1 MLSCLQKASRRRSFD
16 YFKVICIVRL
26 QHAQVQSKETA
37 VKDFSEIPQPKSLPI
52 LGTFLDYTKFRGF
65 NVANLSNLFKAR
77 FDELG
82 PIYKETIIPGLSEPT
97 VHCFSPQDNEKLFRL
112 ESRLAN
118 RDPIEFLKVV
128 RERIGVPSGLV
139 NIQGEE
145 WYQLRRIVN
154 EHFLT
159 NSSVW
164 SYSKDIHEVSED
176 FVDYIS
182 RSLDSN
188 NEVPNFALALNK
200 WALEGAGV
208 FSLDTRFGNL
218 YYLNVEEH
226 LQEIVDNSN
235 LMFQLMAELTVAPP
249 FWKYFETKQ
258 IRVSFLKALKQC
270 QAAQVAAIKK
280 QRDILLKRIKEKD
293 PEKLTKLEKLM
304 TKKDLPQ
311 GEVDILVSDMLGG
324 GVDTTSNAAAFML
337 YIMAVNPDKQEIL
350 REEIKT
356 ALQSGKVDG
365 KSLQRMK
372 YLHACALEA
381 QRMFPLTPGTS
392 RRLPVDVVL
401 SGYNVPAGTRL
412 LLLSNVAHHKNP
424 EYFDQPESFLPE
436 RWLERKHKSK
446 QEWSNFMS
454 TRSGF
459 AMIGSF
465 GMGARACPGRKFAMQ
480 EVHYLLISLLSRYKV
495 EYHHKPIKPHFR
507 LVTVPSEEPQF
518 TFIPL

>member
-1 MLSCLQKASRRRSFD
+1 MLRCLHIASRRRCVD
-16 YFKVICIVRL
+16 YCKVVFNVRL

-65 NVANLSNLFKAR
+65 DVANLNNLFKSR

-145 WYQLRRIVN
+145 WYQLRKIVN

-182 RSLDSN
+182 RSLDAN

-200 WALEGAGV
+200 WALEGTGV
-208 FSLDTRFGNL
+208 FCLDTRFGMFTGE
-218 YYLNVEEH
+218 VDEH

-235 LMFQLMAELTVAPP
+235 RLFQLMAELTVAPP

-258 IRVSFLKALKQC
+258 IKALKKC
-270 QAAQVAAIKK
+270 QVAQVVAIKK
-280 QRDILLKRIKEKD
+280 QREIILKRIKEKD

-381 QRMFPLTPGTS
+381 QRMFPLTAGTS

-412 LLLSNVAHHKNP
+412 LLISNVAHHKNP

-436 RWLERKHKSK
+436 RWLERKQKSK
-446 QEWSNFMS
+446 
-454 TRSGF
+454 F

-507 LVTVPSEEPQF
+507 LVTIPSEEPQF
-518 TFIPL
+518 TFIPLQ